1 MTTLDYYK
9 RALELKDETIKNRR
23 HLHEH
28 AEIGLN
34 LPQTV
39 SYIMEQL
46 RSYGIE
52 PQECGHGITACI
64 GSGTPVILLRSD
76 MDALPIL
83 EQSGEPFSCKDGA
96 MHACGHDFHA
106 SMLLT
111 AARMLKENEVNLKGT
126 VKLMFQ
132 PAEETFEGAKDM
144 LAHGILENPVPDAAL
159 SYHVAIGKQ
168 PAGTFMYNS
177 TGTMMHSVDGFKITI
192 NGRGSHGAY
201 PQYGIDPINIG
212 VHIYLALQELIAREC
227 SSSNSCVLTI
237 GQFDAGNAANIIP
250 NTATLQGTLRTDNP
264 EERAHLVKRIHE
276 VAERTAAV
284 YNGTVEIETLS
295 DVPPLICD
303 STLTE
308 EMVGYMKELPIPDF
322 TGIPDLSATASE
334 DFATIAEKI
343 PSAYMDLTAGF
354 ADERGEYPIHHP
366 KALFNEDVCPIGSA
380 CFAQCAEQWL
390 AHHSA

>member
-1 MTTLDYYK
+1 MDYYK

-28 AEIGLN
+28 AEIGLD

-46 RSYGIE
+46 KSYGIE
-52 PQECGHGITACI
+52 PKECGHGVTACI
-64 GSGTPVILLRSD
+64 GAGEPVLLLRSD
-76 MDALPIL
+76 MDALPIT
-83 EQSGEPFSCKDGA
+83 EQSGEPFSCKTGA

-111 AARMLKENEVNLKGT
+111 AAKMLKENESTLKGT
-126 VKLMFQ
+126 VKFMFQ
-132 PAEETFEGAKDM
+132 PAEETFQGAKDM
-144 LAHGILENPVPDAAL
+144 IAHGILENPTPDAAL

-168 PAGTFMYNS
+168 PAGIYMYNS
-177 TGTMMHSVDGFKITI
+177 TGTMMHSVDGFKITVT
-192 NGRGSHGAY
+192 GRGTHGAY
-201 PQYGIDPINIG
+201 PQFGIDPINIG

-237 GQFDAGNAANIIP
+237 GQFEAGNAANIIP
-250 NTATLQGTLRTDNP
+250 NTAVLQGTLRTDDP
-264 EERAHLVKRIHE
+264 DARAYLVKRIHE
-276 VAERTAAV
+276 VAEKTADV
-284 YNGTVEIETLS
+284 YNGTVEIEVLS

-308 EMVGYMKELPIPDF
+308 EMAGYMNELPIPNF
-322 TGIPDLSATASE
+322 KGIPNLSATASE

-343 PSAYMDLTAGF
+343 PSAYMNLSAGF
-354 ADERGEYPIHHP
+354 EDERGEYPIHHP
-366 KALFNEDVCPIGSA
+366 KARFNEDVCPIGAA
-380 CFAQCAEQWL
+380 CFAQCAEKWL
-390 AHHSA
+390 AHHHK